1 MLLAVRIYYLKIGQL
16 YKRNSF
22 RFQNPT
28 SSNFQI
34 RKANYEA
41 YGKKGNEN

>member
-1 MLLAVRIYYLKIGQL
+1 MLLAVRIYDPKVGQL

-22 RFQNPT
+22 RFQSTT

-34 RKANYEA
+34 RKANYET
-41 YGKKGNEN
+41 YGKKGIEN